1 MNCIILSGEIINVKK
16 VETANGYHARFVLS
30 VPYTYPTGKTYY
42 NRINCT
48 AFSQICD
55 YIINKLG
62 VGSMI
67 NIQGRWLQTSF
78 KDNDGKWNNSSVCVV
93 EHLEVLKTTEPEEL
107 PDGVNAYNTEE
118 VDDQA
123 YGSEEDLDGV
133 F

>member
-1 MNCIILSGEIINVKK
+1 MNCIILSGEIITLKK

-30 VPYTYPTGKTYY
+30 VPYTYPTGKVYY

-55 YIINKLG
+55 YIVNKLG

-78 KDNDGKWNNSSVCVV
+78 KDKDGKWNNSSVCVV
-93 EHLEVLKTTEPEEL
+93 EHLEVLKATNEL
-107 PDGVNAYNTEE
+107 
-118 VDDQA
+118 
-123 YGSEEDLDGV
+123 
-133 F
+133 